1 MNNEKVKEVNETM
14 LMPKVFE
21 RNLFDDLFDDF
32 DLMDREMNQLDRR
45 IYGKHANREMLTD
58 VKEHED
64 HYDVQI
70 DLPGFKK
77 EDINVELNDGYLTIT
92 ATKGHDQDEKN
103 KEGKIIR
110 QERYSGSMSRSFYVG
125 DQITVDEIHGKYE
138 GGVLTLSVPKKEE
151 QQKVDHSNRI
161 MIEG

>member
-1 MNNEKVKEVNETM
+1 
-14 LMPKVFE
+14 MPKVFE

-32 DLMDREMNQLDRR
+32 DLMDRKMNQLDRK
-45 IYGKHANREMLTD
+45 IYGKHVNREMLTD

-77 EDINVELNDGYLTIT
+77 EEINVELNDGYLTIT
-92 ATKGHDQDEKN
+92 AAKGHTQDEKD

-125 DQITVDEIHGKYE
+125 DELTAEEIHGKYE
-138 GGVLTLSVPKKEE
+138 GGVLTLSVPKKESE
-151 QQKVDHSNRI
+151 KVEHQNHI